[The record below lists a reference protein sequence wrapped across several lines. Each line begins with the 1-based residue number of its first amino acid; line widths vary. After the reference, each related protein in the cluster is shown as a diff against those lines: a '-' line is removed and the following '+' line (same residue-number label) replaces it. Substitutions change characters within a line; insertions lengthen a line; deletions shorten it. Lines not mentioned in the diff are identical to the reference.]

1 MFTGIITH
9 AGTFRGFRLGGRTL
23 TLEAAEAADRLSP
36 GDSLAVNGVC
46 LTLAR
51 KSGARL
57 EFDASRQ
64 TLDRTTLGGLRNGA
78 RLNLELPA
86 TPTSF
91 LGGHL
96 VTGHVDGTGR
106 VVAAVERGPG
116 RRLTVAFPPELAAWL
131 VPRGSVAVDGV
142 SLTVAGL
149 DAKAFEVELV
159 PATLKATGLGALRPG
174 DAVNL
179 ECDIIGKYVY
189 NFLTEQRKQET

>member
-9 AGTFRGFRLGGRTL
+9 SGTFRGFRLGGRTL
-23 TLEAAEAADRLSP
+23 VLEAAGAAERLSP

-64 TLDRTTLGGLRNGA
+64 TLDRTTLGVLRNGA

-86 TPTSF
+86 TPASF

-106 VVAAVERGPG
+106 IAASVECRPG
-116 RRLTVAFPPELAAWL
+116 RRMTVAYPPELAAWL

-149 DAKAFEVELV
+149 DAGSFEVELV
-159 PATLKATGLGALRPG
+159 PATLKATTLGSLRPG

-189 NFLTEQRKQET
+189 NFLTERRTKGT

>member
-9 AGTFRGFRLGGRTL
+9 AGTFRGFRLGKTTL
-23 TLEAAEAADRLSP
+23 AIEAEEAAGRLSP
-36 GDSLAVNGVC
+36 GESLAVNGVC
-46 LTLAR
+46 LTLTR

-57 EFDASRQ
+57 EFDVSME
-64 TLDRTTLGGLRNGA
+64 TMKKSTLGTLGNGA

-96 VTGHVDGTGR
+96 VTGHVDGVGR
-106 VVAAVERGPG
+106 VAAVAERRPG
-116 RRLTVAFPPELAAWL
+116 RRLTVGFPPDLAPWFA
-131 VPRGSVAVDGV
+131 PKGSVAVDGV

-149 DAKAFEVELV
+149 DAKTFEVELV
-159 PATLKATGLGALRPG
+159 PATLKSTNLAALRPG

-179 ECDIIGKYVY
+179 ECDIVGKYVY
-189 NFLTEQRKQET
+189 NFLTAWRKNTV